1 MKKCLLSFFC
11 ATLLLLSSCAKKK
24 CCDFPV
30 YKDFIL
36 ADKNGEAWNIPPS
49 NSTIKQ
55 DTFIVSGSNTIA
67 GTEEQFGFKIRFDG
81 LGYYELKSNEAY
93 YTFIKNNATVSN
105 YKLSLTQ
112 GSTIAVF
119 GANESDK
126 IIQGFFELH
135 FTRTSGTGGPGQP
148 DSIRFLNG
156 KFKVRLQN

>member
-1 MKKCLLSFFC
+1 MKKCLLSFFY
-11 ATLLLLSSCAKKK
+11 ATLLLLNSCAKKK

-36 ADKNGEAWNIPPS
+36 ADKNGAAWNIPPS
-49 NSTIKQ
+49 NSAIKQ
-55 DTFIVSGSNTIA
+55 DTFIVSGSNIIA
-67 GTEEQFGFKIRFDG
+67 GTEERFGFKIRFDG

-93 YTFIKNNATVSN
+93 YTFVKNNLTVSS

-119 GANESDK
+119 GANEKDK

-135 FTRTSGTGGPGQP
+135 FTRMTGAGGPGQP